1 MPQSYSSGW
10 IPHSLLTLRLLS
22 HFAGL
27 FIGCLLASSL
37 ANAGQISL
45 LEKDGTE
52 VKASANT
59 RPLTKTLQDNAAML
73 ALEQREA
80 LANESWTR
88 IEFTQWMVDP
98 IVVAKPL
105 NAQTH
110 DPFVIGIRN
119 IDTTGF
125 EVRIRHCNEEDKKQ
139 PEPFSYYILERGQYL
154 LADKTFMD
162 AKQRFLWGKCEA

>member
-22 HFAGL
+22 HFIGL
-27 FIGCLLASSL
+27 FIGCLLAGPL
-37 ANAGQISL
+37 ANAEDISL
-45 LEKDGTE
+45 PEGGTE
-52 VKASANT
+52 IKATANT
-59 RPLTKTLQDNAAML
+59 PPLTKALQDNAAML
-73 ALEQREA
+73 ALEQKEA
-80 LANESWTR
+80 SANESWTR

-105 NAQTH
+105 NEQVN

-139 PEPFSYYILERGQYL
+139 PELLSYYILERGQYL
-154 LADKTFMD
+154 LADETFMD
-162 AKQRFLWGKCEA
+162 AKQRFLWGKCKV